1 MMHAPHRHSPLRA
14 LLAALALCLL
24 APALTRADETEDRQY
39 KVEAVFLYN
48 FFNYITWPGHSSRT
62 T

>member
-1 MMHAPHRHSPLRA
+1 M
-14 LLAALALCLL
+14 CLL